1 MNVYDLQLVNDG
13 RILHRLG
20 LMLQRDEHNTARPVS
35 SFFSAAPTV
44 SPEHSPTVHGS
55 GPMATRQGGSI
66 PTKGNT
72 PLTVRCAW
80 CEAEEKQ
87 KFGKQKAEKGISH
100 GICERHAAAMRAEI
114 ELMHSERRAA

>member
-13 RILHRLG
+13 RILHHLG
-20 LMLQRDEHNTARPVS
+20 LMLQRDEHNTARPVG

-44 SPEHSPTVHGS
+44 SPEHSSTVHGS

-66 PTKGNT
+66 PTEGNT

-80 CEAEEKQ
+80 CDREQ
-87 KFGKQKAEKGISH
+87 MLKADTLKAGRISH

-114 ELMHSERRAA
+114 EQMHSERRAA